1 MLFTL
6 YVCLCIVQ
14 AAAREVGKEPSGSK
28 EQRPL
33 PPNSPVSVSSLLL
46 LSVYAQHFCVFFVL
60 FVFLYFCLFLYFGF
74 VCLSPACSVYLRTQ
88 HFVVFWKCTWRLL
101 HKLCEHW
108 GVASGRSG
116 SPATVRQEAIHKHKH
131 KHKDKHKHKHK
142 EAIHKHKQ
150 GQETAGEKLTD
161 TNAVKKPPM
170 QYVPSATSRETRMST
185 VQGRGYALTDMLTV
199 RINYKQIPIKPR
211 TGILGRLPLNLL
223 SKKVGLKGQSPD
235 QPFRRWEALSL

>member
-1 MLFTL
+1 M
-6 YVCLCIVQ
+6 
-14 AAAREVGKEPSGSK
+14 
-28 EQRPL
+28 
-33 PPNSPVSVSSLLL
+33 
-46 LSVYAQHFCVFFVL
+46 
-60 FVFLYFCLFLYFGF
+60 
-74 VCLSPACSVYLRTQ
+74 
-88 HFVVFWKCTWRLL
+88 
-101 HKLCEHW
+101 
-108 GVASGRSG
+108 ASGRSG

-131 KHKDKHKHKHK
+131 KHKDKHKHKHKEAIHKHKHKHKDKHKHK

-235 QPFRRWEALSL
+235 QPFRR